1 MPREVGWDRLDKAR
15 FLGTGVGVFSAV
27 TTALFP
33 LTVVKT
39 RMMAIESAHG
49 HGMAGLVGNVRDI
62 VRSEGAAGL
71 YRGYSTVVLGIIPAR
86 VLYLSTLELVKSAA
100 ERGLGEGGLGLDE
113 RSRLAGANFLGGG
126 TASLIT
132 QTVVSPVDVVSQ
144 RQMIAATRRG
154 PLEQLRV
161 IWAQEG
167 LRGLYRGYWAS
178 LALVVPASAT
188 WWGAYG
194 FYQPR
199 VWAAL
204 EFASGV
210 RPGARGGAAGGGGGA
225 AGGVGAAPGA
235 GGHGG
240 EHSNGTIMGVQ
251 TVAGLMAGVTSGA
264 LTTPLDVVKT
274 RLQTLP
280 LRPDGSRPNLADVV
294 GGLYR
299 EEGPAGFLRG
309 IGPRITNVALWG
321 TCMVV
326 VYEGLKRASV
336 KDQQEE

>member
-33 LTVVKT
+33 LSVVKT
-39 RMMAIESAHG
+39 RMMAMESAHG
-49 HGMAGLVGNVRDI
+49 HGMAGLAGNLRDI

-100 ERGLGEGGLGLDE
+100 QSGLGEGGLGLDE
-113 RSRLAGANFLGGG
+113 RSALAGANFMGGG

-132 QTVVSPVDVVSQ
+132 QTVVSPIDVVSQ
-144 RQMIAATRRG
+144 RQMIAPVRTG

-199 VWAAL
+199 VWGAL
-204 EFASGV
+204 ELAMGGGWATGSGAS
-210 RPGARGGAAGGGGGA
+210 AGGG
-225 AGGVGAAPGA
+225 AGRAEGRR
-235 GGHGG
+235 
-240 EHSNGTIMGVQ
+240 EYSNGTVMGVQ
-251 TVAGLMAGVTSGA
+251 TLSGLMAGVTSGA

-280 LRPDGSRPNLADVV
+280 LCPDGRRPSLANVV
-294 GGLYR
+294 GDLYR
-299 EEGPAGFLRG
+299 EEGLAGFLRG

-326 VYEGLKRASV
+326 VYEALKRASV
-336 KDQQEE
+336 KEEGTAEEDVPP

>member
-132 QTVVSPVDVVSQ
+132 QTVVCPVDVVSQ

-154 PLEQLRV
+154 PLDQLRC

-199 VWAAL
+199 VWGAY
-204 EFASGV
+204 EFATGV
-210 RPGARGGAAGGGGGA
+210 RPRAQGGTARGGGGA
-225 AGGVGAAPGA
+225 TGG
-235 GGHGG
+235 GGDGG
-240 EHSNGTIMGVQ
+240 DYSNGTIMGVQ
-251 TVAGLMAGVTSGA
+251 TVSGLMAGITSGA

-274 RLQTLP
+274 RLQTVP
-280 LRPDGSRPNLADVV
+280 LRPDGSRASLADVV
-294 GGLYR
+294 GALYR
-299 EEGPAGFLRG
+299 EEGPTGFLRG
-309 IGPRITNVALWG
+309 IGPRIANVALWG

-326 VYEGLKRASV
+326 VYEALKRASV
-336 KDQQEE
+336 KDEREE